1 MKNKTPVI
9 IAIVI
14 VIIIAGLAWY
24 ARPDKDVNQKID
36 ADIISHEDAS
46 SGIRSSDEEDSS
58 KTTSVNMLKATET
71 FYDFGAISMKD
82 GKVSKIFKISNESDF
97 DIFVPS
103 VYTSCMCTVA
113 YVVDGDDKKGPF
125 GMPGHG
131 GAVPKVNE
139 TIKAGESRNIE
150 VVFDPNAHG
159 PAGIGMIDRF
169 VFIEDAN
176 GEKLQLEIKATVT
189 P

>member
-1 MKNKTPVI
+1 
-9 IAIVI
+9 
-14 VIIIAGLAWY
+14 
-24 ARPDKDVNQKID
+24 
-36 ADIISHEDAS
+36 
-46 SGIRSSDEEDSS
+46 
-58 KTTSVNMLKATET
+58 
-71 FYDFGAISMKD
+71 
-82 GKVSKIFKISNESDF
+82 
-97 DIFVPS
+97 
-103 VYTSCMCTVA
+103 
-113 YVVDGDDKKGPF
+113 
-125 GMPGHG
+125 MPGHG